1 MMVMISRKCSLYVG
15 DLDASVTDAMLYE
28 KLSPTG
34 PILSVRVCRDK
45 LTGCSL
51 GYAYVNFERP
61 EDAERV
67 LDTMNFDVMNGKPMR
82 MMWCQRDPSLR
93 KSGVGNIFIKNLE
106 KSMSSEALLDIF
118 SPFGTI
124 LSCKVSCDENGSK
137 GFGFVHFETLEAAEK
152 AISRLDG
159 MLINEQKVFVGHFKS
174 RREREAEV
182 KERAK
187 EFTNVYIKNFGT
199 ELDNNSLSEMFRE
212 FGHIVSARV
221 MTDESGNSRGFG
233 FVDFERHSYAEKAVQ
248 QLNGREFKG
257 KRLYVGRAQKRRER
271 QAGLKH
277 MFEKMKRERLALYQG
292 VNLYVK
298 NLSDCVDCEVLH
310 KEFSPYGTI
319 TSCKVMTAGGRSR
332 GFGFVCFSSPEEATK
347 AVSEMNGRIIANKPL
362 YVALAQ
368 RKKER
373 QAHLMDQD
381 MSRKAMFQRQSLQP
395 YSTIY
400 HPNSTSGFFMTPQVQ
415 SCPQWELPGV
425 SAQSNHAHP
434 HWSSA
439 SGFIHGVDSVNVQTP
454 QMLQP
459 NVYLQRQSNNSNL
472 FHSLQSH
479 DSLSS

>member
-1 MMVMISRKCSLYVG
+1 MEMISRSSSLYVG
-15 DLDASVTDAMLYE
+15 DLDASVTEAMLHE

-51 GYAYVNFERP
+51 GYAYVNFQRP
-61 EDAERV
+61 EHAERV

-124 LSCKVSCDENGSK
+124 LSCKVSCDEKGSK

-187 EFTNVYIKNFGT
+187 EFTNVYIKNFGS

-212 FGHIVSARV
+212 FGHIMSAHV
-221 MTDESGNSRGFG
+221 MTDESGTSRGFG
-233 FVDFERHSYAEKAVQ
+233 FVDFERHSYALKAVQ
-248 QLNGREFKG
+248 QLNGTEFKG

-271 QAGLKH
+271 QAGLKR

-292 VNLYVK
+292 VNLYLK

-319 TSCKVMTAGGRSR
+319 TSCKVDVGLYFYKSDRSVLSAE
-332 GFGFVCFSSPEEATK
+332 FEECSVWCAEEATK
-347 AVSEMNGRIIANKPL
+347 AVSEMNGLHHREQ
-362 YVALAQ
+362 ALIRGSRPAE
-368 RKKER
+368 ER
-373 QAHLMDQD
+373 ETGPPHGPRHEQKDVPETESAALLHRLPSKLNIWILHDSTGPPSPAQAHIIRLID
-381 MSRKAMFQRQSLQP
+381 
-395 YSTIY
+395 
-400 HPNSTSGFFMTPQVQ
+400 G
-415 SCPQWELPGV
+415 G
-425 SAQSNHAHP
+425 
-434 HWSSA
+434 
-439 SGFIHGVDSVNVQTP
+439 
-454 QMLQP
+454 
-459 NVYLQRQSNNSNL
+459 
-472 FHSLQSH
+472 
-479 DSLSS
+479 